1 MQNLLLKNIASKG
14 VVLTDDEAGIVLSS
28 FSSKKFRR
36 RQYILQSGDVAT
48 HDNFIL
54 SGLAR
59 MYKID
64 EKGHEQI
71 LKFTPEDWWTG
82 DLGSFLT
89 GNPSQYNVDCI
100 EDTEVLRITYEDLD
114 ALCDKVPKMNK
125 YFRLLYQKSIEGYA
139 ARLNSTLNKSALER
153 YEEFF
158 RRFPHIH
165 QRVPDYQIASYLG
178 ITPQSLSRL
187 RNQSATKN

>member
-1 MQNLLLKNIASKG
+1 MQNLLLKNIAQK
-14 VVLTDDEAGIVLSS
+14 GIVLTTDEENTIISS
-28 FSSKKFRR
+28 FAPKKFRKH
-36 RQYILQSGDVAT
+36 QYILQAGDVAT
-48 HDNFIL
+48 HDNFVIR
-54 SGLAR
+54 GLAR
-59 MYKID
+59 IYKVND
-64 EKGHEQI
+64 KGHEQI

-89 GNPSQYNVDCI
+89 GNPSQYNVDCL
-100 EDTEVLRITYEDLD
+100 EETEVLRITYPDLD

-139 ARLNSTLNKSALER
+139 ARLNSTLNKPALER

-158 RRFPHIH
+158 NRFPHIH
-165 QRVPDYQIASYLG
+165 QRVPDYLIASYLG

-187 RNQSATKN
+187 RNQAAGKN